1 MTLLKE
7 PDNSQMLKDIILS
20 HPYAILALLLLSVL
34 GTVFSLATPL
44 ILGLLIDNVLVSRET
59 QLLVPILIAMSGI
72 FLVSALANYLSNN
85 IRGRLNL
92 MLFKELAHD
101 LFGVIQDASLK
112 DLQKI
117 KTGDL
122 LTRTVVN
129 TSMAVQTITS
139 IIPQIIVS
147 VFSIILPFFILFS
160 INPTLAVLSMSPVTL
175 FIISSYYYGKK
186 VKVFQR
192 QSLDSAAGMNSFLK
206 EAFSIVPLT
215 KVFMLE
221 RWMHDRFD
229 THMSDYYD
237 ASWDVVKISSMS
249 TSLGMVIYGI
259 PTLLVLTF
267 GSMNVLKGSM
277 SLGTFTVFMGYI
289 GLFFS
294 PVQMLSALW
303 ANYKGSQASF
313 DRIAEIFSLQ
323 KEVWGEKVLPSLVSK
338 IEFDGICFS
347 YGTRAV
353 LMDFHATFMRGKNYI
368 IGDNGSGKTTL
379 IKLLCGLYR
388 PDKGT
393 ITIND
398 LDISS
403 LCKESLRKSIS
414 VVFSDALVFDGSI
427 YDNILVGDLSASHEA
442 VMDAA
447 KKAEFHN
454 FVMALPGRYETE
466 VGESGLNLSSG
477 ERQKLAL
484 ARVILRDSPV
494 LIFDE
499 FTKSIDAE
507 SKRSILS
514 VINKMNDKIVI
525 IITHDNSEIDRDA
538 NHMYIGDTN
547 LPVNID
553 TTVSGTKTQTV

>member
-20 HPYAILALLLLSVL
+20 HPYAILALLLLSVF

-229 THMSDYYD
+229 THMSDYYN
-237 ASWDVVKISSMS
+237 ASWDVVKVSSMS

-313 DRIAEIFSLQ
+313 DRITEIFSLQ
-323 KEVWGEKVLPSLVSK
+323 KEVWGEKVLPSLVLK
-338 IEFDGICFS
+338 IEFEGIWFS
-347 YGTRAV
+347 YGARAV
-353 LMDFHATFMRGKNYI
+353 LMDFHATFLMGRNYI

-393 ITIND
+393 ITIDD

-427 YDNILVGDLSASHEA
+427 YDNILVGDLSASYEA

-514 VINKMNDKIVI
+514 VINKMDDKIVI
-525 IITHDNSEIDRDA
+525 IITHDNSEIDKDA

-547 LPVNID
+547 PPVNKD
-553 TTVSGTKTQTV
+553 STVTGTKTQTV